1 MLLIFKHCVTDFA
14 FWSSF
19 STSLL
24 MRSAF
29 SSSFISRAPPA
40 MMIAP
45 IELVL
50 AASSIISP
58 MSLKMAPDF
67 TRVLMG
73 LPLAL
78 SPRCSSRRRLS
89 PTSSVVGF
97 NFASLMLVTTL
108 GSWLAFATTSR
119 NLRISSHCCSAIV
132 TSCWLELVNFL
143 TSDSRADVFSS
154 KRDTSTGNC

>member
-1 MLLIFKHCVTDFA
+1 MHIAAIPNLTGKYGCLEVRGILRGEDAAHFHALRPGRCVPDFA

-19 STSLL
+19 STSSL

-29 SSSFISRAPPA
+29 SSSFIARAPSTI
-40 MMIAP
+40 MIAP

-58 MSLKMAPDF
+58 MSLKRAPDF

-73 LPLAL
+73 RYPPA
-78 SPRCSSRRRLS
+78 RRRLL

-97 NFASLMLVTTL
+97 DFASLMLVTTL
-108 GSWLAFATTSR
+108 GSWLAFATTS
-119 NLRISSHCCSAIV
+119 S
-132 TSCWLELVNFL
+132 
-143 TSDSRADVFSS
+143 
-154 KRDTSTGNC
+154 